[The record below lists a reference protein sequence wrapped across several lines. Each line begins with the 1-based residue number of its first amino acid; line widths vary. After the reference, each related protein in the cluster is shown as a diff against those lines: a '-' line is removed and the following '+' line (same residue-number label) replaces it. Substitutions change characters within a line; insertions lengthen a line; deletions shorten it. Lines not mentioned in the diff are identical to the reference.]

1 MSEHS
6 LIYAPGV
13 TTQTDAPPTTPPR
26 PPPPAQPPTRPRAKP
41 LPPQERRSRIISAA
55 RPLLLTHG
63 LDVTTKQL
71 AEAAGVAEGT
81 LFRVFESK
89 EDLLVECARSAFDPT
104 EHLAELDAIDPAAD
118 LEARLVALIE
128 SAQRHARQLMR
139 VFVAF
144 GRPADRSR
152 LGSPRELVGR
162 SKAQAVT
169 QRVATLLEPDADRLR
184 VPVAELV
191 RLVGALSWISVHPL
205 NEASPMT
212 AAQLAD
218 VLLHGVLAYERSDK
232 PLDPHPA

>member
-1 MSEHS
+1 M
-6 LIYAPGV
+6 

-26 PPPPAQPPTRPRAKP
+26 PPPPQTRARAKP

-104 EHLAELDAIDPAAD
+104 EHLAELDAIDPEAD

-128 SAQRHARQLMR
+128 SAQRHARQIMR
-139 VFVAF
+139 IFVAF

-152 LGSPRELVGR
+152 LGNPRELVGR

-169 QRVATLLEPDADRLR
+169 LRVASVLEPDADRLR
-184 VPVAELV
+184 IPVAELV
-191 RLVGALSWISVHPL
+191 RLVGALSWISVHPM
-205 NEASPMT
+205 NDASPMT
-212 AAQLAD
+212 PEQLAD
-218 VLLHGVLAYERSDK
+218 VLLHGVLANERRAK
-232 PLDPHPA
+232 PLDPLTA